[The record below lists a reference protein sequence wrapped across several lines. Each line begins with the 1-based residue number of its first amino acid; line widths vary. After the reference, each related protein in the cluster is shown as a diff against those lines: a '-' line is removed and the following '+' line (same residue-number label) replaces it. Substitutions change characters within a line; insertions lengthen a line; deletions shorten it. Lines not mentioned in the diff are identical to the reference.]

1 MKTDNKQSL
10 MIWTIVILAV
20 MNIATI
26 STVLYNRSR
35 AESGE
40 AIVTETSSQTDG
52 TSIRY
57 SGRYFREQLNF
68 NNEQMAM
75 FMEFNPLFRERVR
88 SINNDLNLLRQQMLS
103 EMAEKNCDSLRLSS
117 LSDSIGYLHADLK
130 KATCRYYLEI
140 KGICDQHQQET
151 LKQIFGGMFSGDLP
165 KGRNGK
171 GGEQGRHRGRNSDKQ
186 QKQ

>member
-1 MKTDNKQSL
+1 MKTDSKQSL

-26 STVLYNRSR
+26 STVLYNRNR

-52 TSIRY
+52 TSITY

-75 FMEFNPLFRERVR
+75 FTEFNPLFRERVR
-88 SINNDLNLLRQQMLS
+88 SINDDLNLLRQRMLS
-103 EMAEKNCDSLRLSS
+103 EMAENNCDSLRLNS

-130 KATCRYYLEI
+130 KATCKYYLDI
-140 KGICDQHQQET
+140 KDICDQQQQET
-151 LKQIFGGMFSGDLP
+151 LRQIFGGMFSGDLR
-165 KGRNGK
+165 KGRNGN
-171 GGEQGRHRGRNSDKQ
+171 GGQHGKHRGRQ
-186 QKQ
+186 F

>member
-10 MIWTIVILAV
+10 MIWTIVILAL

-35 AESGE
+35 AESGD

-52 TSIRY
+52 TSIGY

-68 NNEQMAM
+68 NNEQMAI
-75 FMEFNPLFRERVR
+75 FMDFNPLFRERVR

-103 EMAEKNCDSLRLSS
+103 EMAEKNCDSVRLNM

-130 KATCRYYLEI
+130 KATCKYYLDI
-140 KGICDQHQQET
+140 KEICDEQQQEI
-151 LKQIFGGMFSGDLP
+151 LKQIFGGMFSGDLR
-165 KGRNGK
+165 KGRNGN
-171 GGEQGRHRGRNSDKQ
+171 GGQHGKHRGRQ
-186 QKQ
+186 F